1 VPRSSLILGFVVVI
15 TACPTPAPSDD
26 EAEGSS
32 GSTGSTAGETTSAST
47 SETSSEATSSDTTSE
62 SESTSDTTSE
72 TESTSETSSETD
84 TGADTPPG
92 PLPGDPCTLA
102 ASFSCGGGPTPTDAG
117 VPLLCPVEPPLELEP
132 TELFAGACEGACLNP
147 NATPVN
153 ACGNIGEPAACL
165 CESPDAPD
173 CVGAQLGCIGR
184 DELHLCFE
192 GKVVVGTCV
201 AGCGLTPEGW
211 FACDN

>member
-1 VPRSSLILGFVVVI
+1 MPRSSLILGFVVVI

-26 EAEGSS
+26 EAEGS
-32 GSTGSTAGETTSAST
+32 TAGETTSAST
-47 SETSSEATSSDTTSE
+47 SDTTGETTSTSNTTGETTSTSDTTSE
-62 SESTSDTTSE
+62 SESTSDT
-72 TESTSETSSETD
+72 SSETD
-84 TGADTPPG
+84 TGGDTPPG

-117 VPLLCPVEPPLELEP
+117 IPLLCPAVPPLELEP
-132 TELFAGACEGACLNP
+132 TELFAGACVGGCLDQD
-147 NATPVN
+147 ATPVN
-153 ACGNIGEPAACL
+153 ACGNIDTPAACL

-173 CVGAQLGCIGR
+173 CAGAQLGCIGR
-184 DELHLCFE
+184 NELHLCFE
-192 GKVVVGTCV
+192 GKVVVGTCA